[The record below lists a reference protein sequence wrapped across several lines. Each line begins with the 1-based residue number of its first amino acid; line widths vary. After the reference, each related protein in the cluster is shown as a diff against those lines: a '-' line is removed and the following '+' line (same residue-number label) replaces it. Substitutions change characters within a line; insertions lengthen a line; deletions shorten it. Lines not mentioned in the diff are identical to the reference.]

1 MREKRR
7 QANMS
12 HLNIRKAMLLA
23 AVGASM
29 ALALPAVAQAAAA
42 SPAVHAAQAARSQI
56 RPNGE
61 IEWFTGDTYPDTS
74 AGLAA
79 CTARGV
85 QYESTG
91 AGSWSCWLGNPDA
104 GLYGLWILSPIRS

>member
-1 MREKRR
+1 
-7 QANMS
+7 MS
-12 HLNIRKAMLLA
+12 RLNIRTAMLLTT
-23 AVGASM
+23 VGASM
-29 ALALPAVAQAAAA
+29 ALALPVAAQAAAA
-42 SPAVHAAQAARSQI
+42 SPALHATQAVRSQI

-61 IEWFTGDTYPDTS
+61 IEWFTGDTYPDTA

-104 GLYGLWILSPIRS
+104 GKYGLWILSPIRS